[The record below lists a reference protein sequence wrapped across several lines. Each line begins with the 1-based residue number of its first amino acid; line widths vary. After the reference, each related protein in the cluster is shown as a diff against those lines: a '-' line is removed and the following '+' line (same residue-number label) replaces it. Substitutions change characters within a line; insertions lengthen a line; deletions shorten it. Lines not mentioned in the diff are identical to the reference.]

1 MNKGFELREIKSAP
15 ITENE
20 LNNMKEIAG
29 SYAALFS
36 KMARKYKELQLSQKV
51 LSEEEV
57 KHYIL
62 SDYTFLKRP
71 VIIFGN
77 NIFVGNSANVIKE
90 AKSLISWRD
99 ILYPLHSRLCSHGND
114 IHVIWKNFI
123 I

>member
-1 MNKGFELREIKSAP
+1 MVKKVYYLVSCDTCKRILKELDLVNKGFELREIKSAP

-20 LNNMKEIAG
+20 LNNMKELAG

-77 NIFVGNSANVIKE
+77 NIFAGNSANVIKE
-90 AKSLISWRD
+90 AKSLIS
-99 ILYPLHSRLCSHGND
+99 
-114 IHVIWKNFI
+114 
-123 I
+123 